1 MASGTR
7 TDRLVGMHWFSLRMV
22 GACALLVSA
31 CSDDGVPLT
40 GGDTDAADTGSA
52 SAGGS
57 SDTSPG
63 TAVTTATPTESASSS
78 SDSDATATTDPS
90 GPDTDGGTDGTTGGV
105 GSSSGDTDGSTGA
118 SSSSTGGTTEPEC
131 VMDEDCMLVDD
142 CCTCAA
148 IAVGDDAPK
157 CDIMSCL
164 VSTCTS
170 LGLDMPAVQCNFGTC
185 EVEEVSCDPFLVTCD
200 EKPPACPEGQAP
212 RVVDGCYAGCIP
224 VEFCDVVPGC
234 ESCGEDEACIES
246 GGEKSVL
253 SCVPIPVA
261 CDGLV
266 SCDCLGA
273 VCEDLFPE
281 CDDAVGPTSGAELR
295 CSAA

>member
-1 MASGTR
+1 
-7 TDRLVGMHWFSLRMV
+7 MHWFSLRML

-57 SDTSPG
+57 SDTAPG
-63 TAVTTATPTESASSS
+63 TAVTTANPTGPGSS

-90 GPDTDGGTDGTTGGV
+90 GSDTDAATDGTSGGV
-105 GSSSGDTDGSTGA
+105 GSTSGDTEGSTGGS

-142 CCTCAA
+142 CCTCDA
-148 IAVGDDAPK
+148 IAVGDEAPK

-200 EKPPACPEGQAP
+200 EKPPVCPEGQAP

-246 GGEKSVL
+246 TTQVGPSFT
-253 SCVPIPVA
+253 CVPIPPS
-261 CDGLV
+261 CDGMP
-266 SCDCLGA
+266 SCDCLGEA
-273 VCEDLFPE
+273 CEAPFDTCNAGIEPK
-281 CDDAVGPTSGAELR
+281 SGSELS
-295 CSAA
+295 CSCPAC